1 MRFLTASFLLMIFVF
16 MILIPS
22 GAAKDRQ
29 SDDNVLFYPAYGYSD
44 GEEWVIPMRIYV
56 YEYRPITQSTIRRFF
71 KRYRNLTEEE
81 ENIFNSRIRDIVVD
95 SESRER
101 VLFSFDD
108 DPQQEIFGV
117 PGEDGGYQQTN
128 LNGIIE
134 GEVRISKERLMEI
147 AKAQQSDN
155 GRLTIRAVSDGHP
168 GEGVITL
175 IEPRGLS
182 VISDVDDTIKITE
195 LPAGSQIVIR
205 NTFYKEYTAAPGMA
219 EMYREYGE
227 NVAFHYVSGSPWQ
240 LFRVLSD
247 FLFGEEAGFPE
258 GTFHMKRVPKNF
270 LSLHTWR
277 DLREVVMNEDVTFD
291 QKINQISQILDHFP
305 DRDFILV
312 GDSGE
317 ADPEVFSVIRELYS
331 NQIRDIY
338 IRDVVNARELNPE
351 RLEGMIIIPAP
362 TIERGISQFDTAP
375 ETIDE

>member
-1 MRFLTASFLLMIFVF
+1 